1 MSFIDVEGISGDET
15 AERQLISATIRR
27 ISAWEPA
34 RALAKVRAVPAAAFV
49 VSGLGVIDG
58 CLSLSLNSLVGVSI
72 ALLGLLCVSL
82 LALAVDVRRSTGV
95 WERQLLVLAAL
106 SAASMV
112 VLWFLPTYWNGLD
125 LNGIFH
131 RSFFA
136 AIFLLGVSVPSSCQT
151 LYRTLGATPDAED
164 MAHYPLILL
173 PVGLLLAAYGLLL
186 ARLIQAGLPN
196 LDWHALTTPYRIVRW
211 TTQPSDN
218 PWAQPQTQQ
227 ATQTGML
234 NYILATLLL
243 VGMTC
248 VIAFPVGVGTG
259 VFLSEYGKGPL
270 AAVVRFSTTLLRAM
284 SVFIIGVTAFSV
296 ARHSWGTP
304 FSDLFAGYLRDM
316 NGAKH
321 SANGSFVTGAIFLS
335 LLMIPVISRSTEQG
349 CRATPQDLKEG
360 SLGLGATEG
369 HTLTRIILPWSLPSI
384 VTGLLIGCAE
394 AAGSVAVLMFMAG
407 TGENGIGPLK
417 GVTSLGYFI
426 LGVRNGSVQF
436 QRDMSQYQFSAA
448 LLLVIMTVG
457 LSVVALLLKRRFAK
471 RYRGAW
477 S

>member
-1 MSFIDVEGISGDET
+1 M
-15 AERQLISATIRR
+15 
-27 ISAWEPA
+27 
-34 RALAKVRAVPAAAFV
+34 PAAAFV

-82 LALAVDVRRSTGV
+82 LALAADVRRSTGV

-211 TTQPSDN
+211 TTQPIDN

-369 HTLTRIILPWSLPSI
+369 HTLTRVILPWSLPSI